1 MKAISKKQNAKGKRT
16 KQIIKVSIIGIV
28 ANIFLSAFKALV
40 GILAGSIAIIVDS
53 ANNLSDAAS
62 SIVTLIGAKLADK
75 DPDHNHPF
83 GHGRIEYLSAMAIG
97 ALVLYAGIASLIESI
112 KKIITPITPDYSV
125 KTLIVVITAIF
136 VKIFL
141 SWFFQKKGK
150 KLNSQS
156 LTNSGKDAVL
166 DVAIAVTT
174 LAAAIIFMT
183 TGHSI
188 EAYLATGIAIVII
201 RSGIVMLK
209 EAASSVLGERPDPKL
224 IKAVKRH
231 IEAIHGVYGSHDLVL
246 NNYGPDT
253 HVGSVNIE
261 IDDRMTANEID
272 NLSRQI
278 AKVIYEKDNVTLS
291 SIGVYAR
298 NNKDAWVA
306 QKYDELVSRLKQ
318 LDNVMEIHGF
328 YIVEGNKTLRYDV
341 VVRFEEKNLRQLY
354 AKVLEI
360 TKEVFP
366 EYEAQVVLDSD
377 YALA

>member
-1 MKAISKKQNAKGKRT
+1 MKAISKKQNTKGKRT

-112 KKIITPITPDYSV
+112 KKIITPITPDYSA

-188 EAYLATGIAIVII
+188 EAYLATGIAVVII

-341 VVRFEEKNLRQLY
+341 VVSFEEKNLRQLY